1 MIFIIGCDL
10 PDFTP
15 REIETY
21 SIDQLQKI
29 FFACTAEE
37 NVTFQF
43 FLHTGARDQEV
54 RHTIW
59 SHIDFD
65 LGIVRITPKMKTRF
79 RAWKF
84 QPKGKAVRS
93 IPVPD
98 SLLKILRAREKTATG
113 ELVLR
118 SQAHWKSPQARPRR
132 KTDRSLPRNVQK
144 RGPPPPAELR
154 TVRGPRSWS
163 ASRALS
169 SPTPRTGGSIA
180 TSFGPASIRTTARPP
195 NSCR

>member
-1 MIFIIGCDL
+1 MIFITGRDL

-21 SIDQLQKI
+21 SIDQLQKF

-65 LGIVRITPKMKTRF
+65 LGIVRITPKMKTRS

-84 QPKGKAVRS
+84 QPKGKALRS

-98 SLLKILRAREKTATG
+98 SLLKILRAREKAATG
-113 ELVLR
+113 ELVFP
-118 SQAHWKSPQARPRR
+118 SPAHWKSPQARPGGKPSDHFLEMCKSVAHRARLNCGRR
-132 KTDRSLPRNVQK
+132 VDRQ
-144 RGPPPPAELR
+144 GR
-154 TVRGPRSWS
+154 TYAAGACCEKFYLHKFRHYS
-163 ASRALS
+163 ASR
-169 SPTPRTGGSIA
+169 TITE
-180 TSFGPASIRTTARPP
+180 
-195 NSCR
+195 

>member
-1 MIFIIGCDL
+1 M

-15 REIETY
+15 HEIETY
-21 SIDQLQKI
+21 SIDQLQKF

-43 FLHTGARDQEV
+43 FLPTGARDQQV

-65 LGIVRITPKMKTRF
+65 LGIVRITPKMKRRS

-98 SLLKILRAREKTATG
+98 SLLKLLRAREKTATG
-113 ELVLR
+113 ERVLR
-118 SQAHWKSPQARPRR
+118 SPAHWKSPQARPGR
-132 KTDRSLPRNVQK
+132 KPTDHFLEMCKSVAHHARLNCGRCLHRLARICAAGACCEKFYLHKSP
-144 RGPPPPAELR
+144 G
-154 TVRGPRSWS
+154 
-163 ASRALS
+163 RAVA
-169 SPTPRTGGSIA
+169 RTG
-180 TSFGPASIRTTARPP
+180 FE
-195 NSCR
+195 